1 MPHMLESLEMP
12 ENRTYSFP
20 VLFPF
25 EIHHV
30 VFPRNGST
38 FICSK
43 ILKCLIFH
51 MILKMGKW
59 SISRN
64 LPSFIIPVYDIEI
77 GLISL
82 QKMLNP
88 FLLLLGYYFGEK

>member
-1 MPHMLESLEMP
+1 MLENLETP
-12 ENRTYSFP
+12 ENRTYSFS

-25 EIHHV
+25 EIHDV
-30 VFPRNGST
+30 IFLRNSPT

-43 ILKCLIFH
+43 ILKCHIFH
-51 MILKMGKW
+51 LILKMGKW

-82 QKMLNP
+82 QKILNP
-88 FLLLLGYYFGEK
+88 FLLLLGHYFGEK

>member
-43 ILKCLIFH
+43 ILKCLTFH
-51 MILKMGKW
+51 MILKMGKMEHFKEPPVIHNTG
-59 SISRN
+59 ISYC
-64 LPSFIIPVYDIEI
+64 I
-77 GLISL
+77 
-82 QKMLNP
+82 
-88 FLLLLGYYFGEK
+88 